1 MRIDR
6 MLSIVVILLNR
17 RKITAREL
25 SDRFEVSL
33 RTIYRDIEAINLS
46 GIPVISNQG
55 MDGGYEI
62 PENYKLGHQYL
73 SLSDLRAILTALKG
87 INAALE
93 DKEIELIF
101 EKVQCLLPDSE
112 KTGSAHDAET
122 LVFDTLGWGRQEKSA
137 HRIQNLYEAIK
148 NRQLVEIDY
157 RDGYGKASQRL
168 FEPMT
173 LIQKGF
179 SWYLFG
185 FCRDKKDFRLFKL
198 TRIKS
203 VKLLSGRLERRPGHY
218 RQMATEWLSPEKNL
232 EVVLKFS
239 SRLRHRIG
247 DYHEEAEIL
256 AEDVDSITVK
266 TLFPYGEWLFA
277 TILAYGPDVEV
288 LSPHFLK
295 DELKY
300 RIHRMTSLYQKNEK
314 LKKIR
319 RNLT

>member
-25 SDRFEVSL
+25 ADRFEVSL

-55 MDGGYEI
+55 MDGGYGI
-62 PENYKLGHQYL
+62 PDNYKLSRQYL

-93 DKEIELIF
+93 DKDIELIF
-101 EKVQCLLPDSE
+101 EKVQSLLPDSE
-112 KTGSAHDAET
+112 KTSPGNNAET
-122 LVFDTLGWGRQEKSA
+122 LVFDTFGWGRQEKSVT
-137 HRIQNLYEAIK
+137 RIQTLYEAIK
-148 NRQLVEIDY
+148 NCRIVEIGY
-157 RDGYGKASQRL
+157 RDGYGNASQRIV
-168 FEPMT
+168 EPMT

-185 FCRDKKDFRLFKL
+185 FCRGKKDFRLFKL
-198 TRIKS
+198 TRMKTL
-203 VKLLSGRLERRPGHY
+203 KELHDRFKRRPGQY
-218 RQMATEWLSPEKNL
+218 REMDTEWLPPENNP

-239 SRLRHRIG
+239 SALRHRVE
-247 DYHEEAEIL
+247 DYHEDSGII
-256 AEDVDSITVK
+256 AEDQDSITVK
-266 TLFPYGEWLFA
+266 TRLPHGEWLLA

-288 LSPHFLK
+288 LSPISLRK
-295 DELKY
+295 EVED
-300 RIHRMTSLYQKNEK
+300 RIGRMASLYHKNKRFEK
-314 LKKIR
+314 
-319 RNLT
+319 